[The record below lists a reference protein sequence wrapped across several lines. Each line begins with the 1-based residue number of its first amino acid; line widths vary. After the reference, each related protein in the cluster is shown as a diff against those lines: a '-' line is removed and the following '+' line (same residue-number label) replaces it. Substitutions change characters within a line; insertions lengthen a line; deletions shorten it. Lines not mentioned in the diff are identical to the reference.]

1 MALAYMAGTSAKENY
16 GAFINAGA
24 NEETA
29 GLAMFA
35 SMFALYG
42 LMNSEYLGYKDTLFK
57 GSWLD
62 ESVVKNPAMNVA
74 REWGEKIAK
83 EGGEA
88 AVENAATKK
97 GLFN

>member
-1 MALAYMAGTSAKENY
+1 
-16 GAFINAGA
+16 
-24 NEETA
+24 
-29 GLAMFA
+29 
-35 SMFALYG
+35 
-42 LMNSEYLGYKDTLFK
+42 
-57 GSWLD
+57 LD